1 MSPATVAITV
11 EGVLLAL
18 ALLFVVALLRSHAQ
32 ILRRLAALE
41 PEPEAAAGAVAGG
54 RSGRIPAVAPVSDIA
69 GQSLSG
75 DAIKIALGPG
85 SPATLLAFLGSGCAA
100 CGPLW
105 AGLHEPIALPFD
117 ARLVV
122 VTKGPDRERLARL
135 LELAPASVDVV
146 MSTAAWEA
154 FAIPATPHFVLVGAD
169 GAIAGRGSAAS
180 WQQIATLL
188 RDARDDGEIH
198 RARTTAER
206 AARAEQALAA
216 AGITAGHPS
225 LYPSGQQPPEPS

>member
-1 MSPATVAITV
+1 MSAAAVAIV
-11 EGVLLAL
+11 IEGVLLAL

-32 ILRRLAALE
+32 ILRRLTVLE
-41 PEPEAAAGAVAGG
+41 GEPGAAGPIAHSRPGQAPPPGPVA
-54 RSGRIPAVAPVSDIA
+54 DIA
-69 GQSLSG
+69 GQSLTG
-75 DAIKIALGPG
+75 DAVKISLGPG
-85 SPATLLAFLGSGCAA
+85 SPATLLAFLSSGCAA

-105 AGLHEPIALPFD
+105 AGLHEPVALPFD

-122 VTKGPDRERLARL
+122 VTKDPDRERLARL
-135 LELAPASVDVV
+135 LELAPAGVEVV
-146 MSTAAWEA
+146 MSTAAWDA
-154 FAIPATPHFVLVGAD
+154 YAIPATPHFVLVAGDD
-169 GAIAGRGSAAS
+169 GIAGRGSAAS

-206 AARAEQALAA
+206 AARAEQALAS

-225 LYPSGQQPPEPS
+225 LYPSAQPSPESS